1 MERPGDESIA
11 GCTANVIIITD
22 AEIYCANAGDS
33 RSILR
38 IENVYFNKIF
48 INIRKLKL
56 YQKIINLMI

>member
-1 MERPGDESIA
+1 MERSGDESIA

-22 AEIYCANAGDS
+22 TEIYCANAGDS

-38 IENVYFNKIF
+38 LENVYLNKIF

>member
-1 MERPGDESIA
+1 MEKPGDESIA

-22 AEIYCANAGDS
+22 TEIYCANAGDS

-38 IENVYFNKIF
+38 LENVYLNKIF

>member
-1 MERPGDESIA
+1 MDRPGDESIA

-22 AEIYCANAGDS
+22 TEIYCANAGDS

-38 IENVYFNKIF
+38 LENVYLNKIF

>member
-1 MERPGDESIA
+1 MEKPGDESIA

-22 AEIYCANAGDS
+22 TEIYCANAGDS

-38 IENVYFNKIF
+38 IENVYFNNIF

>member
-22 AEIYCANAGDS
+22 TEIYCANAGDS

-38 IENVYFNKIF
+38 LENVYLNKIF